1 MAKLFVQLR
10 IPISKLYDQMETF
23 IWIYRIVVEYFI
35 RRWVSVWK
43 LHVLTGF
50 EMDSIHKS
58 PDLHRAIADAQSIF
72 VGGGNTFR
80 LLKALYDNNLVLPIR
95 ERVLQVS
102 KVHLKVK
109 TITITLSRLG
119 FVVQPPILAGY
130 LPS

>member
-1 MAKLFVQLR
+1 
-10 IPISKLYDQMETF
+10 
-23 IWIYRIVVEYFI
+23 
-35 RRWVSVWK
+35 
-43 LHVLTGF
+43 
-50 EMDSIHKS
+50 MDSIHKS
-58 PDLHRAIADAQSIF
+58 PDLHHAIADAQSIF

-109 TITITLSRLG
+109 TIAMILSRLG

-130 LPS
+130 LPLNLNLKILQ